1 MDCLTPSQ
9 RHKAMK
15 ANKSKDTTIELL
27 LRKALWQRGIR
38 YRKNYKKIPGIPDIA
53 ITKYKIAIFCDGE
66 FWHGKNFSE
75 KIFENNAKYW
85 NNKIKRNKEHDLDVT
100 ITLRDMVWIV
110 LRFWETD
117 IKKRLDNCVNEV
129 LNTIELKKKQ
139 KHFHL
144 SH

>member
-1 MDCLTPSQ
+1 MDCLTPNQ

-15 ANKSKDTTIELL
+15 ANKGKDTKIELL
-27 LRKALWQRGIR
+27 LRKALWQQGIR

-75 KIFENNAKYW
+75 KTFESNAKYW

-100 ITLRDMVWIV
+100 ITLRDMDWIV

-117 IKKRLDNCVNEV
+117 IKKKLDICVKKI
-129 LNTIELKKKQ
+129 LDTIELKKKQ
-139 KHFHL
+139 KYTL
-144 SH
+144 

>member
-1 MDCLTPSQ
+1 MDCLTPNQ

-15 ANKSKDTTIELL
+15 ANKGKDTTIELL
-27 LRKALWQRGIR
+27 LRKALWQYGIR

-66 FWHGKNFSE
+66 FWHGKNFTE

-85 NNKIKRNKEHDLDVT
+85 NNKIKRNKEHDLDIT
-100 ITLRDMVWIV
+100 ITLRDMDWIV

-117 IKKRLDNCVNEV
+117 IKKRLDICVKEV
-129 LNTIELKKKQ
+129 LDTIEIKKKQ
-139 KHFHL
+139 KHI
-144 SH
+144 S